1 MSTSLPTQ
9 NMIFASVDLE
19 TTGLDPKK
27 DRIIEIGIQIFDS
40 TNLLDEFSTLVDPG
54 LDTGLPVLITN
65 LTGIE
70 SSDLEGQ
77 PSVSTLIPNVSELL
91 QNKIIVGHN
100 VGFDLRFLSE
110 SGFKLDNKVFDTWD
124 LAYIVDFNSPDYS
137 LETLLARY
145 GIKRDQAHRALDDA
159 KATAELFL
167 KLIDSVNDLV
177 VYFFLHPSLNLTFS
191 DSLYVCCNPFI
202 NI

>member
-9 NMIFASVDLE
+9 NIIFASVDLE

-54 LDTGLPVLITN
+54 LDTELPVLITN

-77 PSVSTLIPNVSELL
+77 PSVSTVIPNVSELL
-91 QNKIIVGHN
+91 HNKIIVGHN

-145 GIKRDQAHRALDDA
+145 GI
-159 KATAELFL
+159 
-167 KLIDSVNDLV
+167 
-177 VYFFLHPSLNLTFS
+177 
-191 DSLYVCCNPFI
+191 
-202 NI
+202 